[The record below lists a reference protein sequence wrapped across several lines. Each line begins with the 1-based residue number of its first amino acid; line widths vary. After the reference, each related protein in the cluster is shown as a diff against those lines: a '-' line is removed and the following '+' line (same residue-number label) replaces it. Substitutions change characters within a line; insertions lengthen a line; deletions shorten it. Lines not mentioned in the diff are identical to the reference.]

1 MVQYSCILGFPTHP
15 AIQYLVN
22 LRGRDPFKMAAFGK
36 RFLLICGLA
45 KTSGTM
51 FRSIRL
57 TLTATFAVIG
67 LLATASG
74 ESGEEQFGPSIALT
88 RNAEIVRDVKIAE
101 NGRIYLILNPAH
113 KEKEIILKN
122 SIFSNRATR
131 IGLMASKSLSLQPI
145 KARRQ
150 TNIRTEWK
158 RRGIKSNIVSAGH
171 SCFI

>member
-1 MVQYSCILGFPTHP
+1 
-15 AIQYLVN
+15 
-22 LRGRDPFKMAAFGK
+22 MAAFGK

-74 ESGEEQFGPSIALT
+74 ESGEEQFGPYIALT

-122 SIFSNRATR
+122 SIFFKSGYQNRFNGKQELISPAYQ
-131 IGLMASKSLSLQPI
+131 G
-145 KARRQ
+145 KAPNEY
-150 TNIRTEWK
+150 TD
-158 RRGIKSNIVSAGH
+158 
-171 SCFI
+171 